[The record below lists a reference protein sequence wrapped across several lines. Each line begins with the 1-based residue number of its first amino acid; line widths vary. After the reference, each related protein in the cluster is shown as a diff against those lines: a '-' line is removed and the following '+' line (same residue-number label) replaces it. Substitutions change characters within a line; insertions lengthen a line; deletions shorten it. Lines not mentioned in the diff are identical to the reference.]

1 VAKRPIDPEEQ
12 FCILSRIS
20 EEILPEGEFVPRL
33 KRAVAEGRPLRI
45 KYGMDP
51 TAPDIHLGNAVAL
64 HKLKVFQDLGHL
76 PVIIV
81 GDYTARV
88 GDPSESNKTRPVL
101 SGEEIDA
108 NAATYFEQVGKIVD
122 LENAEIRRNGEW
134 FEPMTLAD
142 VVRLTARVTVA
153 RTIERDDFAKRLA
166 AGTPIGVH
174 ELMYPIMQAWDS
186 VMVKS
191 DVEIGGTDQKFNFL
205 AAREF
210 QKAEGQEPQIIM
222 THPLLVGL
230 DGVKK
235 MSKSLGNYIG
245 IAEAPGDIFGKAMSI
260 PDELM
265 PSWFLWTTDL
275 DDAEAAKLLDREQ
288 THPRDAKEALAKAV
302 VRRYHPA
309 EAAEAAAAEFRRVFA
324 KKEDPSEIPDLLVP
338 AAELEDGSIW
348 IVRLITL
355 AGFAASNGE
364 ARRFVKGRSV
374 SLNDE
379 KILDEQARV
388 PVEPGAI
395 LKVGKRRFCRLN
407 RGQV

>member
-1 VAKRPIDPEEQ
+1 VANRLIAPKEQ
-12 FCILSRIS
+12 LRILSRIS
-20 EEILPEGEFVPRL
+20 EEILPEGEFVERL
-33 KRAVAEGRPLRI
+33 RRAQAKGRPLRI

-64 HKLKVFQDLGHL
+64 HKLRVFQELGHL

-108 NAATYFEQVGKIVD
+108 NAKTYFEQVGRIVD
-122 LENAEIRRNGEW
+122 LDNAEIRRNGEW
-134 FEPMTLAD
+134 FEQMTLAD
-142 VVRLTARVTVA
+142 VVKLTARMTVA
-153 RTIERDDFAKRLA
+153 RTIERDDFARRLA

-174 ELMYPIMQAWDS
+174 ELLYPIMQAWDS
-186 VMVKS
+186 VMVRA

-210 QKAEGQEPQIIM
+210 QRAEGQEPQLIM

-245 IAEAPGDIFGKAMSI
+245 IMERPEEVFGKAMSI
-260 PDELM
+260 PDALM

-275 DDAEAAKLLDREQ
+275 TDEETTVLLDAER
-288 THPRDAKEALAKAV
+288 THPRDAKVALAKAV
-302 VRRYHPA
+302 VARYHGDEVA
-309 EAAEAAAAEFRRVFA
+309 DRAAEEFRRIFS
-324 KKEDPSEIPDLLVP
+324 KKEQPTEIPDVVVRGD
-338 AAELEDGSIW
+338 ELTNGRIW
-348 IVRLITL
+348 IVKLIAL
-355 AGFAASNGE
+355 AGFAGSNGE
-364 ARRFVKGRSV
+364 ARRLVKGGGV
-374 SLNDE
+374 KLDDV
-379 KILDEQARV
+379 KILDEKAE
-388 PVEPGAI
+388 VEVAAGTI
-395 LKVGKRRFCRLN
+395 LRVGKRRFGRL
-407 RGQV
+407 VVE